1 MNVVYHTSTLSVC
14 TPQCL
19 QLTWK
24 SLGVAKK
31 QEIRVWNNSGLCD
44 HFVLQDNNST
54 WNLYSCLTCKNNKAC
69 TSLFQAAEEG
79 CKHFVCSSGGNAG
92 LAAAFAAQ
100 KLQIPATILVPSST
114 PVFII
119 QKLKEHGAFV
129 EVVGKV
135 WDDANEQA
143 LKLSEND
150 GWVYVSPFDHPL
162 LWEGHASVVKE
173 LWESLQRK
181 PGAIILSVGG
191 GGLLCGVIE
200 GLKEVGWFDVPII
213 AMETKGAESLN
224 AAVKAGKLITLPD
237 ITSVAKT
244 LGAKRVCEKALQNA
258 QEHNVL
264 SEVISDHKAVQ
275 AVERFLD
282 DERFL
287 VEPACGASLAAI
299 YSGIIQRLQ
308 KEGRLDQDLQSV
320 VVIVCGGSSITMAQ
334 LKEYKMQLEES

>member
-1 MNVVYHTSTLSVC
+1 MAMSDQKSFHIC
-14 TPQCL
+14 TPL
-19 QLTWK
+19 HE
-24 SLGVAKK
+24 SLPLSKVAGTTVYIKLDNVQPTGSYK
-31 QEIRVWNNSGLCD
+31 IRGIG
-44 HFVLQDNNST
+44 HFCQ
-54 WNLYSCLTCKNNKAC
+54 K
-69 TSLFQAAEEG
+69 AAEKD

-114 PVFII
+114 PVFTI
-119 QKLKEHGAFV
+119 QKLKDHGAFV

-135 WDDANEQA
+135 WDDANERA

-150 GWVYVSPFDHPL
+150 GWVYVSPFNHPWV
-162 LWEGHASVVKE
+162 WEGHASVVKE
-173 LWESLQRK
+173 LWEALQNK

-191 GGLLCGVIE
+191 GGLLCGVVE
-200 GLKEVGWFDVPII
+200 GLKKVGWCDVPII

-224 AAVKAGKLITLPD
+224 AAVKAGKLVTLAD

-244 LGAKRVCEKALQNA
+244 LGAKTVCEMALQNA
-258 QEHNVL
+258 LEHNVL
-264 SEVISDHKAVQ
+264 SEVISDQEAVQ

-299 YSGIIQRLQ
+299 YSGVIQRLQ
-308 KEGRLDQDLQSV
+308 KERWLAQDLQSI

-334 LKEYKMQLEES
+334 LNEYKTQLGES

>member
-1 MNVVYHTSTLSVC
+1 MATTDQKSFHIC
-14 TPQCL
+14 TPL
-19 QLTWK
+19 HE
-24 SLGVAKK
+24 SLPLSKVAGTRVYIKLDNVQPTGSYK
-31 QEIRVWNNSGLCD
+31 IRGIGYFC
-44 HFVLQDNNST
+44 Q
-54 WNLYSCLTCKNNKAC
+54 K
-69 TSLFQAAEEG
+69 AAEKD

-114 PVFII
+114 PEFTI

-143 LKLSEND
+143 LKLAEND
-150 GWVYVSPFDHPL
+150 SWVYVSPFNHPL
-162 LWEGHASVVKE
+162 IWEGHSSVVKE
-173 LWESLQRK
+173 LWESMPDK

-191 GGLLCGVIE
+191 GGLLCGVAE
-200 GLKEVGWFDVPII
+200 GLKKVGWCDVPII

-224 AAVKAGKLITLPD
+224 AAVKAGKLVTLPD

-244 LGAKRVCEKALQNA
+244 LGAKTVCEMALRNA
-258 QEHNVL
+258 LEHNVL
-264 SEVISDHKAVQ
+264 SEVISDQEAVQ

-299 YSGIIQRLQ
+299 YSGVIQRLQ
-308 KEGRLDQDLQSV
+308 KEGRLAQDLRSI

-334 LKEYKMQLEES
+334 LNEYKIQLGKS

>member
-1 MNVVYHTSTLSVC
+1 MAMTDQKSFHINTPLHESLSLSKVAGTRVYIKLDNVQPTGSF
-14 TPQCL
+14 
-19 QLTWK
+19 K
-24 SLGVAKK
+24 
-31 QEIRVWNNSGLCD
+31 IRGIG
-44 HFVLQDNNST
+44 HF
-54 WNLYSCLTCKNNKAC
+54 CIK
-69 TSLFQAAEEG
+69 AAEKG

-114 PVFII
+114 PAFTV
-119 QKLKEHGAFV
+119 QKLRDHGAFV

-135 WDDANEQA
+135 WDDANKEA

-150 GWVYVSPFDHPL
+150 GWVYVSPFNHPL
-162 LWEGHASVVKE
+162 IWEGHATVVKE
-173 LWESLQRK
+173 LWESLHCK

-191 GGLLCGVIE
+191 GGLLCGVVE
-200 GLKEVGWFDVPII
+200 GLKKVGWCDVPVI

-224 AAVKAGKLITLPD
+224 AAVKAGKLVTLPD
-237 ITSVAKT
+237 ITSVAIT
-244 LGAKRVCEKALQNA
+244 LGAKTVCEKALQNA
-258 QEHNVL
+258 QEHDIL
-264 SEVISDHKAVQ
+264 PEVISDQEAVQ

-299 YSGIIQRLQ
+299 YTGTIQRLQ
-308 KEGRLDQDLQSV
+308 KEGRLAQDLQSI

-334 LKEYKMQLEES
+334 LKEYKILLGQS